1 MRNWLFWIT
10 AAVMLLV
17 TVTTWGS
24 IGSGLTLIG
33 LVMLVGSNISRYC
46 QDRYAEWDLSDEEEG
61 T

>member
-1 MRNWLFWIT
+1 
-10 AAVMLLV
+10 MLLV

-46 QDRYAEWDLSDEEEG
+46 QDRYAEWDLSDEEE
-61 T
+61 